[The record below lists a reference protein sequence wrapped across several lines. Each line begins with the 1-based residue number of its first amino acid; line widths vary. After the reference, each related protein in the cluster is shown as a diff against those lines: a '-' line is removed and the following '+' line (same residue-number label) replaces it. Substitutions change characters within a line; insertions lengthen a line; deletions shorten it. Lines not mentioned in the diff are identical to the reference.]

1 MSVLYAKTHD
11 RVNCSIALVY
21 SAISARSLRGQLLVL
36 GLRITV
42 FDTVDANEN
51 LYDCPKADPH
61 SYEYRRSSWKSH

>member
-1 MSVLYAKTHD
+1 MQRQT
-11 RVNCSIALVY
+11 IAELIVPLRLC